1 MMKDLNR
8 NMHQKFINEIAPNYA
23 TETVR
28 KRHIYIKNC
37 IKDAIEDGVIIK
49 DPTYKIMIKGHKDK
63 KAEELKYL
71 NFEELKILVREIKK
85 EMTIRY
91 ISRYIILFAIATGTR
106 FSEILGLTWECV
118 DLVNQTV
125 TINKTWDA
133 KYKNDFS
140 DTKNYSS
147 KRIITID
154 KETRDLLSILKHEQ
168 KVLAAKTG
176 LRNKKNLCF
185 INSKFELVTN
195 NAVNKTLKSLCHKV
209 GIKEITC
216 HGLRHTHASMLL
228 YQGINVRYISR
239 RLGHNDIVTTLQ
251 TYSHILDEME
261 QKESRL
267 VDVTMEEVYRA
278 K

>member
-23 TETVR
+23 TETV
-28 KRHIYIKNC
+28 
-37 IKDAIEDGVIIK
+37 
-49 DPTYKIMIKGHKDK
+49 
-63 KAEELKYL
+63 
-71 NFEELKILVREIKK
+71 
-85 EMTIRY
+85 RY

-147 KRIITID
+147 KRTITID

-239 RLGHNDIVTTLQ
+239 H
-251 TYSHILDEME
+251 
-261 QKESRL
+261 L
-267 VDVTMEEVYRA
+267 VIMISLLLYKLIA
-278 K
+278 IY